1 MTNFVYVCESI
12 KDSNV
17 MCNDNKKALRASDI
31 LYVNRLT
38 NVVYQDGEI
47 LETTYRKAKKDTLTE
62 AIFDVFARMLTRSG
76 DERKVLYHLIFDK
89 AEYTKNSLSKHLS
102 AIYFKSERTYQRA
115 IDDLLNRRF
124 IQQSKSRILKVPID
138 YDLSLLDL
146 ENVKSI
152 IIHIN

>member
-17 MCNDNKKALRASDI
+17 MCNDNKKALGASDI
-31 LYVNRLT
+31 LYVNKLT

-102 AIYFKSERTYQRA
+102 AIYFKSETDAVFKSTPTELTQSSTTPPRA
-115 IDDLLNRRF
+115 SSRRF
-124 IQQSKSRILKVPID
+124 WGISC
-138 YDLSLLDL
+138 
-146 ENVKSI
+146 
-152 IIHIN
+152 